1 MFFTAPTRKYQ
12 LTFAALFLVAPVL
25 AAPAMASSEVDMLTE
40 DDLLVEIPI
49 VSSVTHMEQTLP
61 QAPASVTIIDRQTIQ
76 ASTAVDITDLFRL
89 VPGFQTYYVNGGR
102 KGVTYHALGDEYPR
116 RLEVKVDGRSV
127 YESLFSAVTWS
138 TIGID
143 LEDIEYI
150 EIVRGANAAADG
162 SNAFLASINIIT
174 RSPLLDTGLSFRS
187 QMGSAQTRNAALSYS
202 GKIGAVDHRT
212 TLSFRSND
220 GFDDGIRFNGEQ
232 ITVDDDSEAASFT
245 FKGLWTPTAA
255 DSIEFQIGATE
266 SEQGIEGIEGLSEG
280 SLGNRNMSY
289 QYQHLNWSHLSEQGN
304 KTQLVVYH
312 NDLHLDDD
320 VKPRELS
327 GVLEEL
333 GVPMIPGIP
342 DTTIFDG
349 SHIADSERWDME
361 FRASIRPA
369 SNLRAVTGAAVRY
382 DRVSSQSLF
391 DTLNTLSETSYRAYS
406 NLEWAQSE
414 QVIVNAGVILEDRD
428 NTDIYSSY
436 RLATNYLVDE
446 DHTFRVALNRSFR
459 APTMLENNQKGFIRY
474 VNPQECNS
482 DSPILEC
489 NPLLRDIILDAG
501 AISDADIKNEELK
514 SYELG
519 YAGYFMDRALSL
531 DMRLYFEQM
540 VDIIG
545 ERRDTFRDLDNFVN
559 IRDNTDTMDVRG
571 IEIQTVYKPN
581 DRFLLRAYY
590 SYSDIDGITCYTS
603 PESAG
608 EPCQEYRDLDK
619 YSLKDTFGLMA
630 SYKLAGG
637 VMLSSTANYNSALLH
652 LSGEHMDKFTRVDLK
667 VAKSWDIN
675 RSSVDVSLTA
685 QNVGDSY
692 AEFYEHNLFETRYI
706 LGFRITLP

>member
-49 VSSVTHMEQTLP
+49 VSSVTHMEQTLL

-138 TIGID
+138 TIGVD
-143 LEDIEYI
+143 LDDIEYI
-150 EIVRGANAAADG
+150 EVVRGANAAADG
-162 SNAFLASINIIT
+162 SNAFLASINIVT

-220 GFDDGIRFNGEQ
+220 GFDNGTTFRGEP
-232 ITVDDDSEAASFT
+232 ITIDDDSEAASFT
-245 FKGLWTPTAA
+245 FKGLWTPSAS
-255 DSIEFQIGATE
+255 DNVEFQIGATE
-266 SEQGIEGIEGLSEG
+266 SEQGIGEDSFD
-280 SLGNRNMSY
+280 NREMSY
-289 QYQHLNWSHLSEQGN
+289 QYQYLNWSHLSEQGN

-312 NDLHLDDD
+312 NDLNLDDD
-320 VKPRELS
+320 VEPQKISEI
-327 GVLEEL
+327 L
-333 GVPMIPGIP
+333 GVDDSSPFWPLGPVP

-349 SHIADSERWDME
+349 SNRADSERWDME
-361 FRASIRPA
+361 LRTTVKPA
-369 SNLRAVTGAAVRY
+369 DNLRAVTGAAVRY

-391 DTLNTLSETSYRAYS
+391 DTLNPLSETSYRAYT
-406 NLEWAQSE
+406 NLEWTQSE
-414 QVIVNAGVILEDRD
+414 QLIVNAGALLEDRD
-428 NTDIYSSY
+428 STNVYGSY
-436 RLATNYLVDE
+436 RLATNYLFSE
-446 DHTFRVALNRSFR
+446 DHMFRVALNRSFR
-459 APTMLENNQKGFIRY
+459 APTLLENNQMGLVRY
-474 VNPQECNS
+474 VNPQECS
-482 DSPILEC
+482 SGSSAPEC
-489 NPLLRDIILDAG
+489 NPAFRGIILDAG
-501 AISDADIKNEELK
+501 GISDTDIKNEELK

-531 DMRLYFEQM
+531 DMRLYFEQIL
-540 VDIIG
+540 DIIG
-545 ERRDTFRDLDNFVN
+545 ERRDGYPDLDNFVN
-559 IRDNTDTMDVRG
+559 IRDNTDTIDVRG

-581 DRFLLRAYY
+581 ERFLLRAYY
-590 SYSDIDGITCYTS
+590 SYSDIDGIMCHTS
-603 PESAG
+603 PASAG
-608 EPCQEYRDLDK
+608 ELCQAYRDPDK
-619 YSLKDTFGLMA
+619 YSLKDTFGLMV

-637 VMLSSTANYNSALLH
+637 VMLSSTANYNSALQH
-652 LSGEHMDKFTRVDLK
+652 YRGEHMDKFTRVDLK

>member
-1 MFFTAPTRKYQ
+1 MLLTALKRKSPFT
-12 LTFAALFLVAPVL
+12 LAALFIVAPVI
-25 AAPAMASSEVDMLTE
+25 AVSAMASSDIDMLTE

-49 VSSVTHMEQTLP
+49 VSSVTHMEQTLL

-220 GFDDGIRFNGEQ
+220 GFDDGIRFNGEP
-232 ITVDDDSEAASFT
+232 ITIDDDSEAASFT
-245 FKGLWTPTAA
+245 FKGLWTPSAS
-255 DSIEFQIGATE
+255 DNIEFQVGATE
-266 SEQGIEGIEGLSEG
+266 SEQGIGEDSFV
-280 SLGNRNMSY
+280 NREMSY
-289 QYQHLNWSHLSEQGN
+289 QYQYLNWSHLSEQGN

-312 NDLHLDDD
+312 NDLNLDDD
-320 VKPRELS
+320 VQPQKISEI
-327 GVLEEL
+327 L
-333 GVPMIPGIP
+333 GVDDSSPFWPLGPVP

-349 SHIADSERWDME
+349 SNRGDSERWDME
-361 FRASIRPA
+361 LRTTVKPA
-369 SNLRAVTGAAVRY
+369 DNLRAVTGAAVRY

-391 DTLNTLSETSYRAYS
+391 DTLNPLSETSYRAYT
-406 NLEWAQSE
+406 NLEWTQSE
-414 QVIVNAGVILEDRD
+414 QLIVNAGALLEDRD
-428 NTDIYSSY
+428 STNIYGSY
-436 RLATNYLVDE
+436 RLATNYLFSE
-446 DHTFRVALNRSFR
+446 DHMFRVALNRSFR
-459 APTMLENNQKGFIRY
+459 APTLLENNQMGLVRY
-474 VNPQECNS
+474 VNPQECS
-482 DSPILEC
+482 SGSSAPEC
-489 NPLLRDIILDAG
+489 NPAFRDIILDAG
-501 AISDADIKNEELK
+501 GISDTDIKNEELK

-531 DMRLYFEQM
+531 DMRLYFEQIL
-540 VDIIG
+540 DIIG
-545 ERRDTFRDLDNFVN
+545 ERRDGYPDLDNFVN
-559 IRDNTDTMDVRG
+559 IRDNNTTMDVRG
-571 IEIQTVYKPN
+571 IEIQTVYKPS

-637 VMLSSTANYNSALLH
+637 VRLSSTVNYSSKLQH
-652 LSGEHMDKFTRVDLK
+652 YRGEFMDKFTRVDLK
-667 VAKSWDIN
+667 AAKSWDIN
-675 RSSVDVSLTA
+675 RSTVDLSFTV
-685 QNVGDSY
+685 QNAGDSY
-692 AEFYEHNLFETRYI
+692 AEFYQHNLFETRYI
-706 LGFRITLP
+706 LGFRVTLP